1 MISKRE
7 KLQYAYVFV
16 TDLLTLI
23 LSVVLVHVLVGRVW
37 ARILPYDLSDWIQ
50 TITLMTIA
58 FVVSFLSFD
67 QNENIVGRRIGA
79 EIKLSLKFNVLMGAL
94 YATLMLMT
102 KARML
107 ESRYFAVG
115 VPLINM
121 ILMSIG
127 HTILKRML
135 AGAEHRWGVESY
147 VAIVTT
153 NFNAEAVINDLKKDW
168 SKRIVGLAL
177 LEVDEKAIGDNVAG
191 VPVVANYNN
200 FMDWLRRNA
209 LDEVFV
215 DIPMDSSE
223 SFLPYLEEME
233 SMGLTVHFRLPIL
246 DRIEKTCCS
255 DTNAA
260 RMGRSLGRC
269 AGGNV
274 ITIGTSMLELRDQV
288 LKRLLDVAGSLLGC
302 VISLPIIAIVAIPL
316 KLESPGP
323 LIFKQKRVGLNGRIF
338 YIHKL
343 RSMYIDAE
351 ERKKELMAQ
360 NEMNGLM
367 FKMQDDPRITK
378 VGKFIRKTSIDE
390 LPQFFDVLVGN
401 MSLVG
406 TRPPTVDEYNQ
417 YDSHHKRRLSM
428 KPGITGLWQVSGRS
442 KIQNFEDVVS
452 LDVQYIDHWSL
463 WGDIKLL
470 FKTVEVVFSGHGA
483 E

>member
-470 FKTVEVVFSGHGA
+470 FKTVAVVFSGHGA

>member
-1 MISKRE
+1 MINKRE

-23 LSVVLVHVLVGRVW
+23 LSVVLVHALVGRMW

-94 YATLMLMT
+94 YAALMLMT

-470 FKTVEVVFSGHGA
+470 FKTVAVVFSGHGA

>member
-94 YATLMLMT
+94 YAALMLMT

-135 AGAEHRWGVESY
+135 AGAKHRWGVESY

-470 FKTVEVVFSGHGA
+470 FKTVAVVFSGHGA

>member
-94 YATLMLMT
+94 YAALMLMT

-215 DIPMDSSE
+215 DIPMDSGE

-470 FKTVEVVFSGHGA
+470 FKTVAVVFSGHGA

>member
-23 LSVVLVHVLVGRVW
+23 LSVVLVHVLVGRMW

-94 YATLMLMT
+94 YAALMLMT

-127 HTILKRML
+127 HAILKRML

-323 LIFKQKRVGLNGRIF
+323 LIFKQKRVGLDGRIF

-470 FKTVEVVFSGHGA
+470 FKTVAVVFSGHGA

>member
-94 YATLMLMT
+94 YAALMLMT

-274 ITIGTSMLELRDQV
+274 ITIGTSTLELRDQV

-470 FKTVEVVFSGHGA
+470 FKTVAVVFSGHGA

>member
-94 YATLMLMT
+94 YAALMLMT

-470 FKTVEVVFSGHGA
+470 FKTVAVVFSGHGA

>member
-94 YATLMLMT
+94 YAALMLMT

-107 ESRYFAVG
+107 ESRYFAVV

-274 ITIGTSMLELRDQV
+274 ITIGTSTLELRDQV

-470 FKTVEVVFSGHGA
+470 FKTVAVVFSGHGA

>member
-1 MISKRE
+1 MINKRE

-37 ARILPYDLSDWIQ
+37 DRILPYDLSDWIQ

-94 YATLMLMT
+94 YAALMLMT

-351 ERKKELMAQ
+351 ERKKELMPQ
-360 NEMNGLM
+360 NEMNRLM

-470 FKTVEVVFSGHGA
+470 FKTVAVVFSGHGA

>member
-94 YATLMLMT
+94 YAALMLMT

-107 ESRYFAVG
+107 ESRNFAVG

-470 FKTVEVVFSGHGA
+470 FKTVAVVFSGHGA